1 MFQAATFSA
10 NVFAP
15 RVFIGRGASV
25 ATVTLETT
33 WTFGGSLFVSQS
45 LDYVVKD
52 GQNNIIAY
60 GTAST
65 NGSGVL
71 SIEINVRYSGQK
83 VVVHVENVGASGDT
97 TGKVHGTQVVQVP

>member
-1 MFQAATFSA
+1 MFQATTFSA

-25 ATVTLETT
+25 AAVTLATT
-33 WTFGGSLFVSQS
+33 WTFGGSPFVSQP

-52 GQNNIIAY
+52 GQNNIITS
-60 GTAST
+60 GSAST

-71 SIEINVRYSGQK
+71 EIALDETYSGQK
-83 VVVHVENVGASGDT
+83 VVVQVENVGASGDT